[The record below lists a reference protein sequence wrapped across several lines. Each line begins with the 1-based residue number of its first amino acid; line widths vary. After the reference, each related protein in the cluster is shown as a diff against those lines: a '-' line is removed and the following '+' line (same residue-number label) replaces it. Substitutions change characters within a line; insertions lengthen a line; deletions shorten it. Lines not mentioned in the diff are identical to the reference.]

1 MNKKLI
7 FIFFITVTINSF
19 SITFLDPA
27 INRVLIYVDKDGA
40 NNYAFVKGISDHSE
54 KKTENFLSIGLVGS
68 YLTPRLEDK
77 SDSTSVIPL
86 INGKY
91 KNFYTY
97 GGISNGYNFYDGD
110 KLGLN
115 ITLDYRFSGYK
126 GEDFDS
132 HYRDLQDVDDP
143 IMLGLGGSYQV
154 GYVFLTGGINHNLN
168 GSSDENTMS
177 VGVLSGIPFRKFL
190 LLGYLSY
197 ELMSNS
203 YTNRYFGISSPKSS
217 SIKSYG
223 IDGFGSAIRFT
234 TVLAYSLSQD
244 VDLFSYYYAEFF
256 SDNINKSPLVKGDSS
271 SMIGLGATY
280 TF

>member
-1 MNKKLI
+1 
-7 FIFFITVTINSF
+7 
-19 SITFLDPA
+19 
-27 INRVLIYVDKDGA
+27 
-40 NNYAFVKGISDHSE
+40 
-54 KKTENFLSIGLVGS
+54 
-68 YLTPRLEDK
+68 
-77 SDSTSVIPL
+77 
-86 INGKY
+86 
-91 KNFYTY
+91 
-97 GGISNGYNFYDGD
+97 
-110 KLGLN
+110 
-115 ITLDYRFSGYK
+115 
-126 GEDFDS
+126 
-132 HYRDLQDVDDP
+132 
-143 IMLGLGGSYQV
+143 MLGLGGSYQV